1 MPARDSKGRFVAGV
15 EISVID
21 STLGPLR
28 RIVQGLGG
36 LENAGRKASRALDLQ
51 NLESLGNRASSLIE
65 KPLKKFADFEEQM
78 DSVTA
83 ATFDLTKA
91 MDASQVVE
99 MNAAVAELS
108 TTARKLGADTK
119 YSATEAAAGMDILAK
134 NFAGAD
140 VEKAQAVIDAMPGV
154 LSTAAATKETIETAA
169 DVSTATMNQFGL
181 AAKDMGVIGDILVKT
196 ANTSATGL
204 VDLGE
209 ALKYSGVTA
218 HKAGVDLATTTAM
231 IGALGNAGKK
241 GSVAGTGLA
250 SVLSNVQSGAKKQ
263 RSALAALGI
272 DVTDKAGN
280 LKPIVELLA
289 DLDKAADKK
298 FGGKGKG
305 GVRRDRWLQGLVG
318 MGGDKET
325 LAILMEQAG
334 SGELQKLVDANLQAE
349 GTAKL
354 VATAMSSNM
363 KGAAGELDSAL
374 EELQLTMGETVVPT
388 ITELL
393 KSAKEATA
401 DFTAWAK
408 ENPELTRAL
417 GALAVALGVVAT
429 VTRVVTLAMMTNP
442 IVAIVTGIALAAYL
456 IYEHWEPVK
465 AWFQEHWGA
474 ISAVFAPFMI
484 LLDPIIG
491 AAKLIMDNWEPIKAF
506 FTGLWDGVT
515 SSFKTAMDWILAQI
529 KWVGEAVEAFQV
541 SVMSEEDAAAYA
553 AQKAA
558 NSEAVAAASALFA
571 DDLDAAGSLT
581 KRGGLGD
588 LGGTAW
594 QDMNAANNTSD
605 AVDLFSRAAQE
616 LVGAPSYGPAAPSMG
631 EWQAMQ
637 AANGPAL
644 MNEQAGGESRVFDG
658 KLMITVNSEG
668 QVTKTSMRSDG
679 DPNFAVR
686 MNAGGQ

>member
-1 MPARDSKGRFVAGV
+1 MSRDSKGRYVAGV

-28 RIVQGLGG
+28 RIMGGLGG
-36 LENAGRKASRALDLQ
+36 LEAASRKASRALDFQ
-51 NLESLGNRASSLIE
+51 NLENLGSRVSSFVA
-65 KPLKKFADFEEQM
+65 KPIKKFADFEEQM

-91 MDASQVVE
+91 LEPDEVRE
-99 MNAAVAELS
+99 MNEAVAQLS
-108 TTARKLGADTK
+108 TTARQLGADTK

-140 VEKAQAVIDAMPGV
+140 MEKAQAVVDAMPGI
-154 LSTAAATKETIETAA
+154 LDTAAATKETIETAA

-181 AAKDMGVIGDILVKT
+181 AAKDMGIIGDVLVKT
-196 ANTSATGL
+196 ANNSATGL

-218 HKAGVDLATTTAM
+218 HKAGVDLETTTAM

-272 DVTDKAGN
+272 DVTDKKGN

-289 DLDKAADKK
+289 ELDKAADKK

-305 GVRRDRWLQGLVG
+305 GVKRDRWLQGLVG
-318 MGGDKET
+318 MGGDKEA

-334 SGELQKLVDANLQAE
+334 SGELQKLVAANKEAE
-349 GTAKL
+349 GTANL
-354 VATAMSSNM
+354 VATAMSDNM
-363 KGAAGELDSAL
+363 AGAAGELDGAL

-388 ITELL
+388 ITETL
-393 KSAKEATA
+393 KWAKEATV

-429 VTRVVTLAMMTNP
+429 VTRAVTFAMMVNP
-442 IVAIVTGIALAAYL
+442 IVAIVTGIAMAAYL
-456 IYEHWEPVK
+456 IYEHWEPIK
-465 AWFQEHWGA
+465 DWF
-474 ISAVFAPFMI
+474 V
-484 LLDPIIG
+484 
-491 AAKLIMDNWEPIKAF
+491 
-506 FTGLWDGVT
+506 GLWDSIT
-515 SSFKTAMDWILAQI
+515 APFKSTMDWILEQI
-529 KWVGEAVEAFQV
+529 GWVGEKVEAFKI
-541 SVMSEEDAAAYA
+541 SIMTPAEAEAYA
-553 AQKAA
+553 AQKAG
-558 NSEAVAAASALFA
+558 EVEAAARAATNTQHGSLFA

-581 KRGGLGD
+581 RRGGLD
-588 LGGTAW
+588 DAGGGW
-594 QDMNAANNTSD
+594 QTEHAANND
-605 AVDLFSRAAQE
+605 KYVADELERALASALGQDM
-616 LVGAPSYGPAAPSMG
+616 YGPAAPTALAPEEIAATRQQQSVDFSQLMLG
-631 EWQAMQ
+631 MEKFRAVE

-644 MNEQAGGESRVFDG
+644 LDDQDDGGAASAFDG

-668 QVTKTSMRSDG
+668 KVTKTSMTSEG